1 MGDGRSHTGDKT
13 FEGGSMTFEVNTD
26 TNRLDDSTTKQGN
39 MQTYIQVQGIGM
51 TDGVMVIGGRA
62 GR

>member
-1 MGDGRSHTGDKT
+1 MGDGCGRTGDKI

-26 TNRLDDSTTKQGN
+26 TNRLDDSTIKQGN
-39 MQTYIQVQGIGM
+39 IRAYIQVQGIGM